1 MKILLVG
8 PSSDVKNF
16 DKKYLS
22 EQKQQGYTLFSFGDS
37 IKWFKETQDTPAD
50 FYSFADPNTLNNQWD
65 ILNSDFVKENT
76 TLLVPDL
83 YDNQLSNF
91 YKLKYS
97 CSWLCRNHPKRYNEI
112 LDIDYNKIFKTYKPI
127 QYTVVENLAEG
138 FTLNLKDHFWLSLPE
153 NKKCRYNKPS
163 DKNNPPFRK
172 NFCKLSYILL
182 PLIIHSFK
190 KNLTYE
196 KSLKEIKIIGFGH
209 YDSHRLYVRPHSKG
223 NSSKGNEDYDEFKSS
238 YKLFKP
244 YLINQ
249 IKTNNIKILF
259 DGKTSYYHEL
269 TNNLN

>member
-8 PSSDVKNF
+8 PSSDLKNF

-97 CSWLCRNHPKRYNEI
+97 CKWLSKSHPERYNEI
-112 LDIDYNKIFKTYKPI
+112 LDADYNEIFKTYKPI

-153 NKKCRYNKPS
+153 NKKCRYNKHN
-163 DKNNPPFRK
+163 KNKPPFRK
-172 NFCKLSYILL
+172 NFCKLSYIVL

-209 YDSHRLYVRPHSKG
+209 YDSNRLYVNPRFKG
-223 NSSKGNEDYDEFKSS
+223 KEGYGEFISTYKSFKS
-238 YKLFKP
+238 

-249 IKTNNIKILF
+249 IKINNIKISF
-259 DGKTSYYHEL
+259 DGKPSYYHEL